1 MENTVEE
8 TEVETPELEEVGTE
22 EVEEVQADEV
32 ETEDEETDE
41 AEDDEELIYTFGE
54 DSPPQE
60 EEVNEE
66 VPKKLRAEIRERN
79 KRIKELEAQ
88 VEQTKPKETE
98 PTLGAKPTLADSDY
112 DEAAFEEKL
121 DKWYADK
128 RAYDEKQQ
136 EIEAKRQSEQKA
148 WEEKVQSYT
157 ESRSKVKASDYED
170 AEALVMETFNETQ
183 QGMIIQGANNAAALV
198 YALGKNPSK
207 AKELAAIKDPVKFAW
222 EASKLEG
229 SMKATTRK
237 PKSKPEKTV
246 KGSGTLSGTTD
257 GTLEKLR
264 AEAAK
269 TGDMSKVYAYKKKLK
284 NKG

>member
-8 TEVETPELEEVGTE
+8 IEVEAPEAEEAETE
-22 EVEEVQADEV
+22 EVEEVQDDDAEIENEEAED
-32 ETEDEETDE
+32 TEDEE
-41 AEDDEELIYTFGE
+41 ELVYTFGE

-79 KRIKELEAQ
+79 KRIKELEEQ
-88 VEQTKPKETE
+88 VGQIKPKETE

-112 DEAAFEEKL
+112 DEEAFADNL
-121 DKWYADK
+121 DKWYEDK
-128 RAYDEKQQ
+128 KAYDEKQN
-136 EIEAKRQSEQKA
+136 EVKAKQQSEQKA

-157 ESRSKVKASDYED
+157 ESRSKVKAPDYED
-170 AEALVMETFNETQ
+170 AESVVMDTFNEVQ
-183 QGMIIQGANNAAALV
+183 QGMIIQGANNAPALV
-198 YALGKNPSK
+198 YALGKNPAK

-237 PKSKPEKTV
+237 PKSKPETTV
-246 KGSGTLSGTTD
+246 KGSGTLSGATD
-257 GTLEKLR
+257 GTLDRLR
-264 AEAAK
+264 AEAQK
-269 TGDMSKVYAYKKKLK
+269 TGDFSKVHAYKKKLR